1 MSTTVPLPPPGP
13 VIISVVKDEE
23 FEIVNVPPPS
33 LVPGKIGQ
41 EIDVTTFP
49 IIVAQQ

>member
-1 MSTTVPLPPPGP
+1 MVK
-13 VIISVVKDEE
+13 VVNVDI

-41 EIDVTTFP
+41 KIDVTTFP